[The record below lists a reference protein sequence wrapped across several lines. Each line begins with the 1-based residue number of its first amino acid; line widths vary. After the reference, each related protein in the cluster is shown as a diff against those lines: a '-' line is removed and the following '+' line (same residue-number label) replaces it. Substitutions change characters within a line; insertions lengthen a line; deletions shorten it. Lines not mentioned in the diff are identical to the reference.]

1 MAARRHNLI
10 AQHLGA
16 APAAG
21 DGEEKEDLWSATDL
35 PEPVETT
42 HSMPCKGASLDYTA
56 AAGLLPITLD
66 ETEGPAGSM
75 FFVSYTMDDGG
86 DPSSRPLS
94 FCFNGGPGSASCWL
108 HLGGLAPKK
117 VELLPDGGMPP
128 PPYVRA
134 GPSQLLCRQAFSQ
147 G

>member
-1 MAARRHNLI
+1 MEYIPGGMLFNHLRKHEIFSEKMARFYAAEVL
-10 AQHLGA
+10 LG
-16 APAAG
+16 
-21 DGEEKEDLWSATDL
+21 
-35 PEPVETT
+35 
-42 HSMPCKGASLDYTA
+42 LDYTA

-134 GPSQLLCRQAFSQ
+134 GPSQLLCRQAFPQ